1 MPGPTLV
8 LQGSV
13 IHETPLGLSNQFTQY
28 VDLCGSA
35 CTQGAKQTPHAC
47 LGHLAFLSLELQ
59 PIAARMMW

>member
-8 LQGSV
+8 LQGSA
-13 IHETPLGLSNQFTQY
+13 IHELLLGLSNRLTQDA
-28 VDLCGSA
+28 DLCGS
-35 CTQGAKQTPHAC
+35 AC

>member
-8 LQGSV
+8 LQGSA
-13 IHETPLGLSNQFTQY
+13 IHKLLLGLSNRLTQDM
-28 VDLCGSA
+28 DLCGSA
-35 CTQGAKQTPHAC
+35 CTQRAKQTPHAC